1 MHGFA
6 NPKRFLTL
14 ARWLTPLCLLSG
26 LIVAGAA
33 LAWGALTV
41 PPDRLMGETVKI
53 LFLHVPFAWLGM
65 GGWSGLALSSLAFLV
80 WRHPLAALAARG
92 IALPGAVFTALCLV
106 TGSIWGRPTWGT
118 WWVWDGR
125 LTSMLVLLFLYLAYI
140 ALAQAAA
147 REGVSARIPA
157 LFGLLGAVNIPIINR
172 SVVWWN
178 SLHQPPS
185 ITMGK
190 SAIDATYLTPLL
202 VATLGFTMLFAGIV
216 LARMRALLAETQA
229 EARLRRKAMEL
240 EPA

>member
-14 ARWLTPLCLLSG
+14 ARWLTPLCLLLG
-26 LIVAGAA
+26 LVVAGAA

-92 IALPGAVFTALCLV
+92 IALPGAVFTALCLT

-202 VATLGFTMLFAGIV
+202 VATLGFTLLFAGIV